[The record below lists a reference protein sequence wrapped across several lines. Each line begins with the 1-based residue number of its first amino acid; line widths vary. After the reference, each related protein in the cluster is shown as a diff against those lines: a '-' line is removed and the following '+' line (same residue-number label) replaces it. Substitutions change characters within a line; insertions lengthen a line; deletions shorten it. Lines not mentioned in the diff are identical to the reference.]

1 MSSPP
6 GKWISDNLIAG
17 LVLLLSFSANL
28 YQCNQNKISVARAD
42 REEKRAIDL
51 QQQKS
56 DFIDGLNKQVSDID
70 EEIVRINENIHLLKL
85 KEIPTDG
92 NNLFNNSFEIIKA
105 SEDTISTLEENRKLL
120 KGQIADMI
128 K

>member
-1 MSSPP
+1 MSSPM
-6 GKWISDNLIAG
+6 GKWAADNLIAA
-17 LVLLLSFSANL
+17 LVLLLSFAGNL

-42 REEKRAIDL
+42 REEKRAVAL

-70 EEIVRINENIHLLKL
+70 QEIARIRENIRLLNL
-85 KEIPTDG
+85 QRIPTDG
-92 NNLFNNSFEIIKA
+92 YSSFDNSYEAIRA
-105 SEDTISTLEENRKLL
+105 SEDTIAELAANRQLL
-120 KGQIADMI
+120 KGQIAEMI

>member
-1 MSSPP
+1 MSSPI
-6 GKWISDNLIAG
+6 GKWAADNLIAA
-17 LVLLLSFSANL
+17 LVLLLSFAGNL

-42 REEKRAIDL
+42 REEKRAVAL

-70 EEIVRINENIHLLKL
+70 QEIARIRENIRLLNL
-85 KEIPTDG
+85 QRIPTDG
-92 NNLFNNSFEIIKA
+92 YNSFDNSYEAIRA
-105 SEDTISTLEENRKLL
+105 SEDTIAELAANRQLL
-120 KGQIADMI
+120 KGQIAEMI